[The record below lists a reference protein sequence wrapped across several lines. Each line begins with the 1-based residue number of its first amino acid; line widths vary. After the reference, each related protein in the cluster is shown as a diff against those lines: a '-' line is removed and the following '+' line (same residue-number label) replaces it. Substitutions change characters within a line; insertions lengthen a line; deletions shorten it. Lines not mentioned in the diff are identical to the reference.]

1 MMALRGNKCF
11 LADSF
16 GNAASFTL
24 HNAMRVS
31 ETHRIAGGVF
41 NDNLLDPNYATS
53 VAANG
58 SITVS
63 DGEAVVSGTAT
74 DISIGYE

>member
-53 VAANG
+53 VSETHRIAG
-58 SITVS
+58 GVFLGLLLI
-63 DGEAVVSGTAT
+63 
-74 DISIGYE
+74 YL